1 MDKNKTETT
10 CFYYLLCTNKQTILK
25 KSRYLKKKH
34 ECKSL
39 EERSKI
45 GYDFRTERELHEKM
59 EDESA
64 TNSHDSICPICLGPL
79 TQESYLDH
87 CLHRFCFNCIL
98 RWTNVV
104 SSKHQTP
111 PSSVKC
117 PLCKVRLFPSLFNS
131 YNYCTLIYY
140 ADFVIQTDNFSIIYG
155 LDGTSF
161 QRHYINTNL
170 QDWFVVSLTM
180 PLLIIIII
188 FFI

>member
-1 MDKNKTETT
+1 M
-10 CFYYLLCTNKQTILK
+10 
-25 KSRYLKKKH
+25 
-34 ECKSL
+34 
-39 EERSKI
+39 
-45 GYDFRTERELHEKM
+45 G
-59 EDESA
+59 DESA

-87 CLHRFCFNCIL
+87 CLHKFCFNCIL
-98 RWTNVV
+98 RWTNIV

-131 YNYCTLIYY
+131 YHYYTLIYY
-140 ADFVIQTDNFSIIYG
+140 ADFVMQTDNFSIIYG

-180 PLLIIIII
+180 PLLISFFFFLYKFQNLVEFSFYIICMCS
-188 FFI
+188 FVLSKAHRYRLQCYYTQQGLL